1 MEQGWQEPEEQ
12 CRCAWQGFL
21 LLQELPTWPGWDG
34 GLDWQMLFLQRREG
48 AQESAEEQRW
58 PGQPNWQELEGGMY
72 GFSAISRR
80 LVNGVDGGDRYDVQL
95 KLLRAVE
102 ARVSTSVSAV
112 MESCSGRS
120 GLIMDVVLSFLEE
133 R

>member
-1 MEQGWQEPEEQ
+1 
-12 CRCAWQGFL
+12 
-21 LLQELPTWPGWDG
+21 
-34 GLDWQMLFLQRREG
+34 LDWQILFLQRREG
-48 AQESAEEQRW
+48 VQASAEEQGW
-58 PGQPNWQELEGGMY
+58 PEQPNRQELDVGMY
-72 GFSAISRR
+72 GFRAISRR

-120 GLIMDVVLSFLEE
+120 GLIMGVVLSFLEE
-133 R
+133 RWE